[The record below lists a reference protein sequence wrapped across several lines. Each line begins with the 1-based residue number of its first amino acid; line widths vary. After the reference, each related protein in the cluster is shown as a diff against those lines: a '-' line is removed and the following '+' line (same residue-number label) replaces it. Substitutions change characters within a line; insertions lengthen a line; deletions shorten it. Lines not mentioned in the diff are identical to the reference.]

1 MNLIKKDRLNLFF
14 KTKKIIFLKKN
25 KEYKKSELIGLTLDV
40 KGRIRNS
47 NRSKKIGLN
56 YGKVKK
62 NSYNIFTH
70 YIKQPF
76 NTKTG
81 IWMIKIHLLRNIV
94 Q

>member
-14 KTKKIIFLKKN
+14 ENKTKKIINKRIKK
-25 KEYKKSELIGLTLDV
+25 YKKSELIGLTLDV

-62 NSYNIFTH
+62 NTVNIFTH
-70 YIKQPF
+70 YTKQPF

-81 IWMIKIHLLRNIV
+81 I
-94 Q
+94 